1 MPIITLISDW
11 GLSDHYVAS
20 VKGAIL
26 RRTPGVNIVD
36 ISHDIRHFDIKHASF
51 VLRNS
56 FRQFP
61 EGTIHIIGI
70 DSIESKAH
78 QHLVVFAEGHY
89 FIGADNGIFSL
100 ILESPPQKI
109 ISINVLQDTGYF
121 TFPSRDRFAKVACHI
136 AEGRDIEE
144 LGSPVPALVP
154 KSLYQPVTEGNN
166 ILGRVMYIDAYEN
179 VFVNINEKLFRDTVQ
194 NRPFSINFRR
204 DSYAINVLVKAYGD
218 VPEGEMCALFSSNG
232 LLQIA
237 INQGKAA
244 SLLGLTIDYPV
255 NVTVKG

>member
-1 MPIITLISDW
+1 MPIITLTTDW

-26 RRTPGVNIVD
+26 RRTPFVNIVD
-36 ISHDIRHFDIKHASF
+36 ISHEIRHFDIKRASF

-70 DSIESKAH
+70 DSIESKNH
-78 QHLVVFAEGHY
+78 QHLAVFAEGHY

-100 ILESPPQKI
+100 ILDKAPDKI
-109 ISINVLQDTGYF
+109 ISLEVLQDTGYF

-136 AEGRDIEE
+136 AEGKSMDE
-144 LGSPVPALVP
+144 LGTPVPALLP

-166 ILGRVMYIDAYEN
+166 ILGRVMYIDAYDN
-179 VFVNINEKLFRDTVQ
+179 VFVNIPEKLFRETVQ
-194 NRPFSINFRR
+194 NRSFSINFRR
-204 DSYAINVLVKAYGD
+204 DSYSITTIVKAYGD
-218 VPEGEMCALFSSNG
+218 VPEGEMCALFASNG
-232 LLQIA
+232 YLQIA
-237 INQGKAA
+237 MNQGKAA
-244 SLLGLTIDYPV
+244 SLLGLTMDYPV
-255 NVTVKG
+255 IVTVKG

>member
-1 MPIITLISDW
+1 MPIITLTSDW

-26 RRTPGVNIVD
+26 RRVPDALIVD
-36 ISHDIRHFDIKHASF
+36 ITHEIRHFDIKHASF

-70 DSIESKAH
+70 DSIESKNH
-78 QHLVVFAEGHY
+78 QHLVVYAEGYY

-100 ILESPPQKI
+100 ILDAPPQKI
-109 ISINVLQDTGYF
+109 ISLNILQDTGYF
-121 TFPSRDRFAKVACHI
+121 TFPSRDRFAKVAGHI
-136 AEGRDIEE
+136 AEGKSIDE
-144 LGSPVPALVP
+144 LGEPVSALVP
-154 KSLYQPVTEGNN
+154 KSLYQPVKEGNS
-166 ILGRVMYIDAYEN
+166 ILGRVMYIDSYNN
-179 VFVNINEKLFRDTVQ
+179 VFVNITEKLFRESVQ

-204 DSYAINVLVKAYGD
+204 DSYSISTLVKAYGD

-237 INQGKAA
+237 INRGKAA

-255 NVTVKG
+255 NVEVK

>member
-1 MPIITLISDW
+1 MPIITLTSDW

-26 RRTPGVNIVD
+26 RRTPEVIIVD
-36 ISHDIRHFDIKHASF
+36 ISHEIRHFDIKHASF

-70 DSIESKAH
+70 DSIESKTH
-78 QHLVVFAEGHY
+78 QHIVVFAEGYY

-100 ILESPPQKI
+100 ILDGPPQKI
-109 ISINVLQDTGYF
+109 ISLNVVQDTGYF

-136 AEGRDIEE
+136 AEGRSIDE
-144 LGSPVPALVP
+144 LGPPVAALVP

-166 ILGRVMYIDAYEN
+166 ILGRVMYIDSYEN
-179 VFVNINEKLFRDTVQ
+179 VFVNITEKFFRDTVQ
-194 NRPFSINFRR
+194 NKAFSINFRR
-204 DSYAINVLVKAYGD
+204 DSYSISSLVKAYGD
-218 VPEGEMCALFSSNG
+218 VPEGEMCALFASNG

-255 NVTVKG
+255 NVVVKG

>member
-1 MPIITLISDW
+1 MPIITLTSDW
-11 GLSDHYVAS
+11 GLADHYVAS

-26 RRTPGVNIVD
+26 RRAPEVNIVD
-36 ISHDIRHFDIKHASF
+36 ISHNIKHFDIKHASF
-51 VLRNS
+51 VLRNA

-70 DSIESKAH
+70 DSIESKSH

-100 ILESPPQKI
+100 ILDDPPDKI
-109 ISINVLQDTGYF
+109 ISLNVLQDTGYF

-136 AEGRDIEE
+136 AEGRSLEE
-144 LGSPVPALVP
+144 LGTPMPALVP

-166 ILGRVMYIDAYEN
+166 ILGRVMYIDSYDN
-179 VFVNINEKLFRDTVQ
+179 VFVNISEKLFRDTVQ
-194 NRPFSINFRR
+194 NRPFTITFRR
-204 DSYAINVLVKAYGD
+204 DYYTINTLVKAYGD
-218 VPEGEMCALFSSNG
+218 VPEGEMCALFASNG
-232 LLQIA
+232 MLQIA
-237 INQGKAA
+237 MNQGKAA

-255 NVTVKG
+255 NVIVKG

>member
-1 MPIITLISDW
+1 MPIITLTSDW

-26 RRTPGVNIVD
+26 RRVPDATIID
-36 ISHDIRHFDIKHASF
+36 ITHLVRHFDIKHASF

-70 DSIESKAH
+70 DSIESKNH
-78 QHLVVFAEGHY
+78 QHVVVYAEGHF

-100 ILESPPQKI
+100 ILDGTPDKI
-109 ISINVLQDTGYF
+109 ISLEVLQDTGYY
-121 TFPSRDRFAKVACHI
+121 TFPSRDRFAKVACHL
-136 AEGRDIEE
+136 AEGKSIDE
-144 LGSPVPALVP
+144 LGSPIPALVP

-166 ILGRVMYIDAYEN
+166 ILGRVMYIDSYHN
-179 VFVNINEKLFRDTVQ
+179 VFVNISEKLFRDTVQ
-194 NRPFSINFRR
+194 NRHFTINFRR
-204 DSYAINVLVKAYGD
+204 DSYIISNIVKAYGD
-218 VPEGEMCALFSSNG
+218 VPEGEMCALFASNG
-232 LLQIA
+232 FLQIA

-255 NVTVKG
+255 NVVVR